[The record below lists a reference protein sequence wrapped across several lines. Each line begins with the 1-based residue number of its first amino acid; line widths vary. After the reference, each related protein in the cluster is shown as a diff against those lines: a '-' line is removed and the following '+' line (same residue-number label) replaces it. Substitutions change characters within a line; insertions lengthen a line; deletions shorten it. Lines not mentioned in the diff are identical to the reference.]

1 MTRFVF
7 KESLQISCKPI
18 KIYSLKLVTFFILG
32 RYLAGTICFN
42 VSSKSLARS
51 RLVQLIA
58 TISGSRL
65 NKLQSY
71 STIQSFRGETE
82 AISIDHLDSRVNI
95 VSHQHN

>member
-58 TISGSRL
+58 TISGF
-65 NKLQSY
+65 
-71 STIQSFRGETE
+71 TIAVKQIT
-82 AISIDHLDSRVNI
+82 ILLYNSIVPWGD
-95 VSHQHN
+95 

>member
-32 RYLAGTICFN
+32 RYLDGKIRLN
-42 VSSKSLARS
+42 VSSKLLAHS

-58 TISGSRL
+58 TI
-65 NKLQSY
+65 
-71 STIQSFRGETE
+71 
-82 AISIDHLDSRVNI
+82 
-95 VSHQHN
+95 

>member
-42 VSSKSLARS
+42 VSSS
-51 RLVQLIA
+51 
-58 TISGSRL
+58 TT
-65 NKLQSY
+65 NSY
-71 STIQSFRGETE
+71 DFGIYDRG
-82 AISIDHLDSRVNI
+82 
-95 VSHQHN
+95 

>member
-58 TISGSRL
+58 TISGFTL
-65 NKLQSY
+65 
-71 STIQSFRGETE
+71 
-82 AISIDHLDSRVNI
+82 HLVEITDR
-95 VSHQHN
+95 HFHNFFLLDKNQLLLYLHHYPI

>member
-58 TISGSRL
+58 TIS
-65 NKLQSY
+65 
-71 STIQSFRGETE
+71 
-82 AISIDHLDSRVNI
+82 
-95 VSHQHN
+95 